1 MTTKGTTTSSTE
13 TKNVHGDYEH
23 NGADP
28 DVWALMFRLKEILKD
43 SFRLT
48 WQRSPPKRRKAR
60 IAFHRHNIGN
70 MWSDEL
76 ADRAMEALEA
86 SEQRPY
92 LGDAMSWG
100 VAWMGELLTKDIR
113 RSIRQSLKA
122 ESLVHHLRDNRG

>member
-1 MTTKGTTTSSTE
+1 
-13 TKNVHGDYEH
+13 
-23 NGADP
+23 
-28 DVWALMFRLKEILKD
+28 MFRPKEILKD

-48 WQRSPPKRRKAR
+48 WQRSHPERRKAR

-76 ADRAMEALEA
+76 ADRAMEALDA
-86 SEQRPY
+86 SEQKPH